1 MYRHLDI
8 FFRAA
13 FFGRIEG
20 SLGSLLKVSP
30 IIQSPFVPK
39 GSRTW
44 CDQVALTDSVSARGR
59 SSRVSH
65 VRKAVKVKVVAG
77 RAAEIRRVST
87 RTNVSPCLLD
97 CLARRK
103 RVTSLFPRNEWR
115 GTRRLTED
123 ELMYVQR
130 TCRRNLR
137 VVDRGKGGSR
147 GGGKMIKRRQREK
160 W

>member
-8 FFRAA
+8 FFHAA

-20 SLGSLLKVSP
+20 PLGSILKVSP
-30 IIQSPFVPK
+30 IIRRPFVPK

-44 CDQVALTDSVSARGR
+44 CDQVALTDSISARGR

-77 RAAEIRRVST
+77 CAVEICRVST
-87 RTNVSPCLLD
+87 RTKVSSCLLD

-115 GTRRLTED
+115 EGRREGVTQANGRRIDVCAED
-123 ELMYVQR
+123 LSKKSSS
-130 TCRRNLR
+130 C
-137 VVDRGKGGSR
+137 
-147 GGGKMIKRRQREK
+147 
-160 W
+160 